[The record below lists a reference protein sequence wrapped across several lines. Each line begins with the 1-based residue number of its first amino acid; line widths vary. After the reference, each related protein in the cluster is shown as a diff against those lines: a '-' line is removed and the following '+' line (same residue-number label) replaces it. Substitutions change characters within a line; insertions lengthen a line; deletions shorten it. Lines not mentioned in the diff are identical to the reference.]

1 VAGVAGSDKGQRER
15 WGSAQFGAHFFGR
28 RADARF
34 VETVQN
40 KAGDGAVHELNLP
53 WAAAAGQPVLFLEF
67 FVSILG
73 FYVNIQGISLV

>member
-1 VAGVAGSDKGQRER
+1 MSMHGDNFLELGEMVGVAGSDKGQRER

-40 KAGDGAVHELNLP
+40 KA
-53 WAAAAGQPVLFLEF
+53 
-67 FVSILG
+67 
-73 FYVNIQGISLV
+73 

>member
-1 VAGVAGSDKGQRER
+1 
-15 WGSAQFGAHFFGR
+15 
-28 RADARF
+28 
-34 VETVQN
+34 VQN